1 MSECVRVNECGTT
14 QIRKQWGQ
22 RYHEW
27 ITKAEQKMEELQ
39 KINAML

>member
-1 MSECVRVNECGTT
+1 MIVILILKIIFFK
-14 QIRKQWGQ
+14 IRRQWGE

-39 KINAML
+39 KVNQLL